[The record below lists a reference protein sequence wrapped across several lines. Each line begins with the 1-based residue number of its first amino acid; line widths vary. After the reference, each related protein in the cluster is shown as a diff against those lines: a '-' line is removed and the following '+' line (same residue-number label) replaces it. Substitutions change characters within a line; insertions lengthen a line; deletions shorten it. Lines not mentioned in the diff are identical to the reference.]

1 MRVYL
6 IQHGEAKSKEEDPS
20 RPLTDKGR
28 ADVRKMAGFLR
39 PLHLRVRAVWHSGKT
54 RAAQTAEE
62 LASAVALEEGVVQ
75 RDGLSPV
82 DDVGPICDEI
92 GRSQGDL
99 MIVGHLPF
107 LSRLAAVL
115 LTGRESPEPVAFRN
129 AGVVCLQRA
138 ADGAFQLAW
147 IITPEALSGI

>member
-6 IQHGEAKSKEEDPS
+6 IQHGEAKSKEEDPE

-39 PLHLRVRAVWHSGKT
+39 PLHLRVRAVWHSGKA

-62 LASAVALEEGVVQ
+62 LASAVASEEGVVR
-75 RDGLSPV
+75 RDGLSPL
-82 DDVGPICDEI
+82 DDVGGVCDEVR
-92 GRSQGDL
+92 RSEGDL

-107 LSRLAAVL
+107 LSRLAAAL

-129 AGVVCLQRA
+129 SGVVCLQRA
-138 ADGAFQLAW
+138 AAGAFQLAW
-147 IITPEALSGI
+147 IITPDMLAGL